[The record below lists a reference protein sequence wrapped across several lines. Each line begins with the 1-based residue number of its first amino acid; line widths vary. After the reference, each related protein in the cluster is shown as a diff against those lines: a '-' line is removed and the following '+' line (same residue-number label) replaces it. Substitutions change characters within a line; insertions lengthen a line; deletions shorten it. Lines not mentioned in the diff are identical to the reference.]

1 MKKNNYP
8 LYDNIEFNNIR
19 HLLEYT
25 TALEDK
31 AAFKYRYKK
40 EIIEVSYKEFKNEV
54 ETLGKALAGLN
65 LDLGHIAILGENS
78 YRWINIYLSL
88 LVTRATVVPVD
99 RELPQD
105 EMLNVL
111 ISSDSEVIFYSNAFE
126 SFIRENEDKLT
137 KVKKFIS
144 FESWT
149 PIEEGEE
156 FNKEDRYLKLFD
168 LYSYSKEVDNSVYE
182 NIELKKEDVKLLVY
196 TSGTTDV
203 AKGVMLTSGNITS
216 MIYGGLSLA
225 NLEGTCLS
233 VLPYH
238 HTYASVVDILGALK
252 SHVTICINENI
263 RAVPINLKD
272 FKPDYLFLVPRYL
285 EVFYDRIWKEAEKSG
300 KAALLK
306 KMIPISNTLLKL
318 GIDIRKKVFKSVHNA
333 FGGNVKMLLS
343 GGALLRSD
351 LGEFFDAVGIPV
363 VIGYGI
369 TECSP
374 LVAANRNE
382 FYDVHSVGLALPNV
396 EVKID
401 SPSEEGIGEI
411 LVKGPIVMKG
421 YYKNEQATNDA
432 FDGDYFKTG
441 DYGKINDA
449 GQIFITGR
457 KKNVIVLSNGKNIY
471 PEEIENYIST
481 IDAVEEVVVYS
492 KENSQGDETSLLA
505 QIYLNEEKITAMGIK
520 DDSEKI
526 SYITNEVKQKLKNL
540 PKYKQ
545 IRKIIIRDKEFIK
558 TTTKKIKRNLIEK

>member
-1 MKKNNYP
+1 MKYKNYP
-8 LYDNIEFNNIR
+8 LYDNIDFENIR

-25 TALEDK
+25 VSLEEK
-31 AAFKYRYKK
+31 TAFKYRYEK
-40 EIIEVSYKEFKNEV
+40 EIVKISYNEFKNEV
-54 ETLGKALAGLN
+54 DTLGIALRNLN
-65 LDLGHIAILGENS
+65 FDLGHIAILGENS

-99 RELPQD
+99 RELPEE

-111 ISSDSEVIFYSNAFE
+111 ISSDSEIIFYSEVFE
-126 SFIRENEDKLT
+126 DFIKRNEHKFT
-137 KVKKFIS
+137 KVRKFIS
-144 FESWT
+144 FKPWI
-149 PIEEGEE
+149 PIEDGEE
-156 FNKEDRYLKLFD
+156 FNSDDKFLKLFD
-168 LYSYSKEVDNSVYE
+168 LYSYGKSADRSLYDNIV
-182 NIELKKEDVKLLVY
+182 LTREDLKLLVY

-225 NLEGTCLS
+225 KLEGICLS

-238 HTYASVVDILGALK
+238 HTYASVVDILGGLK
-252 SHVTICINENI
+252 SHSTICINESI
-263 RAVPINLKD
+263 RTVPINLKEY
-272 FKPDYLFLVPRYL
+272 KPNYIFLVPRYL
-285 EVFYDRIWKEAEKSG
+285 EVFYDRIWKEAEKKG
-300 KAALLK
+300 KAKLLK
-306 KMIPISNTLLKL
+306 KMIPISNSLLKV
-318 GIDIRKKVFKSVHNA
+318 GIDIRKKVFKSVHDA
-333 FGGNVKMLLS
+333 FGGNMKILLS

-351 LGEFFDAVGIPV
+351 IGEFFDAVGLPV

-382 FYDVHSVGLALPNV
+382 FYDVHSGGLALPNV

-421 YYKNEQATNDA
+421 YYKNEKATTEA
-432 FDGDYFKTG
+432 FDGEYFKTG
-441 DYGKINDA
+441 DYGKINKF

-471 PEEIENYIST
+471 PEEIENYIAA

-492 KENSQGDETSLLA
+492 SENAKGDETSLIA
-505 QIYLNEEKITAMGIK
+505 QIFLNEEKITALGIK
-520 DDSEKI
+520 ENSEKI
-526 SYITNEVKQKLKNL
+526 KFITEAVRDALKEL
-540 PKYKQ
+540 PSYKQ
-545 IRKIIIRDKEFIK
+545 IRKIIIRDKEFEK
-558 TTTKKIKRNLIEK
+558 TTTKKIKRNVISK